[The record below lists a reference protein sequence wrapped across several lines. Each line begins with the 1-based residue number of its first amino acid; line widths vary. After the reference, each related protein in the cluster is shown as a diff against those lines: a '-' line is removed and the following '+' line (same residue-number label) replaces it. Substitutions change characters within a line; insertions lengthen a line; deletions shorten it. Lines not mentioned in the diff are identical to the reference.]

1 MGQAIDH
8 SQSFVTQ
15 PFSSLQPLHI
25 QPLQIDLQ
33 AATKYPLSSPCRA
46 KRDLEIGWGGNLLE
60 LSGYRGSLT
69 KQV

>member
-33 AATKYPLSSPCRA
+33 AAAIYKHCYLQAAAIYKHCYLQA
-46 KRDLEIGWGGNLLE
+46 AAI
-60 LSGYRGSLT
+60 Y
-69 KQV
+69 KQLPNTH